1 MKENNNNI
9 INDDN
14 NNENK
19 NENDDNNI
27 NDKNNNNENG
37 NNNINDD
44 DNNNEED
51 NNNEYENNIPLLE
64 IEINLKHGIKKKIY
78 VYEGDTSKELA
89 KNFAI
94 LNHLDNNM
102 ESKLEV
108 LIQNEIDKLES
119 K

>member
-1 MKENNNNI
+1 M
-9 INDDN
+9 
-14 NNENK
+14 K
-19 NENDDNNI
+19 NE
-27 NDKNNNNENG
+27 
-37 NNNINDD
+37 
-44 DNNNEED
+44 NNNEED
-51 NNNEYENNIPLLE
+51 NNIPLLE

-102 ESKLEV
+102 ESKLKV